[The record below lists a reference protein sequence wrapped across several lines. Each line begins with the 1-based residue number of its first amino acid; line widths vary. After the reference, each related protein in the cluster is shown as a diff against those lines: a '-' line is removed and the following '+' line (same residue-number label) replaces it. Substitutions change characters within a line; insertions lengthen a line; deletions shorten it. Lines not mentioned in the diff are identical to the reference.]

1 MDGRKVGFLVDPPHT
16 LVLTLVAMA
25 LACSPDVTPP
35 GEVSRD
41 SAGIAIREYSAAP
54 PTGEHASLRADEIV
68 SIGAVEGDET
78 ETFNRISDLATG
90 SDGRLHVLDG
100 GDQIVDVYDRD
111 GKWVLRYG
119 GQGEGPAEFLGASL
133 LIPWADSM
141 AVYDYRNQKLA
152 LFASDGSLLATRHW
166 ELPIFGFGF
175 PSVLAPVPGGLIGV
189 FETGCS
195 MPPPEDRRPAWKL
208 FMLEPNGALED
219 TVAIFFPGST
229 LAVYGDRFC
238 MAISALAGADY
249 ELAVREDGFAA
260 FTAQREYEIAF
271 MRLRAREDYEGKLP
285 TPDRIVRR
293 RVDPSPV
300 TSAEVEAW
308 RERHL
313 TVSED
318 LDSDDVKAIRR
329 AMDTTAVPE
338 NHPRIDALLWGD
350 DGRLWV
356 GRTVVGDDPS
366 RTWDVYDGEGRL
378 VAEAVLPANLGNVLV
393 QDDMV
398 WGTVRDELGVMYVK
412 GFRLEERVPASDR

>member
-1 MDGRKVGFLVDPPHT
+1 MVDST
-16 LVLTLVAMA
+16 RALVLGVVALA
-25 LACSPDVTPP
+25 LACSPDATPP
-35 GEVSRD
+35 DDVSRD
-41 SAGIAIREYSAAP
+41 SVGIAIREYSAAQ
-54 PTGEHASLRADEIV
+54 PTAEFASLLGVEAV
-68 SIGAVEGDET
+68 SIGAVEGEEA

-100 GDQIVDVYDRD
+100 GDQIVDVYDPD
-111 GKWVLRYG
+111 GSWVLRYG
-119 GQGEGPAEFLGASL
+119 GQGEGPAEFQGASL
-133 LIPWADSM
+133 LIPRADSM

-152 LFASDGSLLATRHW
+152 LFGSDGSLLATRHW
-166 ELPIFGFGF
+166 ELPIFGYGF
-175 PSVLAPVPGGLIGV
+175 PSVLAPVPGGLVGV

-208 FMLEPNGALED
+208 FTLEPNGAVED
-219 TVAIFFPGST
+219 TVAILFPSST

-238 MAISALAGADY
+238 MAIPALAGADY
-249 ELAVREDGFAA
+249 GLAVREDGIAA
-260 FTAQREYEIAF
+260 FTAQLEYEIAF
-271 MRLRAREDYEGKLP
+271 MRLSAGEDYEGWLP

-293 RVDPSPV
+293 RLEPSPV

-313 TVSED
+313 TVSGD

-356 GRTVVGDDPS
+356 GRTVVGEDPS

-378 VAEAVLPANLGNVLV
+378 VAEAVLPARLGNVLV